1 MWDRDLIKSNDVI
14 CEWTLDLSELV
25 YDSQLTG
32 SIICLQDRYYEQSL
46 KPRLMNRKDNCAA
59 QAAFKPPFEFV
70 KGPEVGS
77 EGYVIQ
83 LKTFSKEQPD

>member
-1 MWDRDLIKSNDVI
+1 
-14 CEWTLDLSELV
+14 
-25 YDSQLTG
+25 
-32 SIICLQDRYYEQSL
+32 
-46 KPRLMNRKDNCAA
+46 MNRRDSWAAA

-83 LKTFSKEQPD
+83 LKTFSKEQPDKPIWLKLDVRVLPIEKAKLNPAG